1 MLNQSKQTISRSLA
15 LALGL
20 CSIALS
26 GAVSA
31 QNPDG
36 TRVRSAAGPSEPPN
50 HRDAELGWRLLPSEQ
65 KYAAIDGPPLKAYVS
80 ELTAIARRYRDNGHP
95 QYWGRIIGT
104 AADAENAEWLMQKF
118 RQIGLSD
125 VHEQSF
131 NLPPQWMPKSWSVTL
146 SANGK
151 TIAIETAQP
160 TYQAV
165 GTPPG
170 GLDLEAVY
178 VGMASDADL
187 KLARDVRGKA
197 VFFYSTDTASRHAPI
212 ADNAIRRI
220 GERGAAAIFV
230 IQGIPGNERTQFY
243 PVNSPVPTFSTGLKD
258 GLSARDLIAD
268 ATVAGAPPRV
278 KIALDIDLTS
288 GLKSGTV
295 WGTLPGTTDEQVMVV
310 AHRDG
315 WFEGANDNA
324 AGVATMVGLAEYFA
338 KIPKAQRRRTIV
350 FLGTTGHHNSTAES
364 GAWFASHPE
373 VFDKTAL
380 LLNCEHTGGME
391 SGPGNVR
398 LSNAVA
404 AFNWYGTGPRLADI
418 VVRAMD
424 AFGVPSFPQS
434 SPSPPGEIGRY
445 YRYAPSVE
453 IINGGYVWHSDQETV
468 DTISANGLAAVT
480 RTYAK
485 VIVDT
490 DTVEFREMRQP
501 IAPRGTAPQ
510 RDDR

>member
-1 MLNQSKQTISRSLA
+1 MRLTTF
-15 LALGL
+15 
-20 CSIALS
+20 ALS
-26 GAVSA
+26 AALTSVLVGLLSA
-31 QNPDG
+31 QNADG
-36 TRVRSAAGPSEPPN
+36 TRLRAPAAGPAEPP
-50 HRDAELGWRLLPSEQ
+50 RTRSAEVGWRLAPSEQ
-65 KYAAIDGPPLKAYVS
+65 KYGVIDGQRLKEYVR
-80 ELTAIARRYRDNGHP
+80 EQTAISRRYRDNGHP
-95 QYWGRIIGT
+95 QFWGRIIGT
-104 AADAENAEWLMQKF
+104 AADAENADWMMQKF
-118 RQIGLSD
+118 RKIGLAD

-131 NLPPQWMPKSWSVTL
+131 DLPPQWMPKSWSVTL

-151 TIAIETAQP
+151 TLSIDTAQP

-187 KLARDVRGKA
+187 KLSRDVRGKA

-212 ADNAIRRI
+212 MDNAVRRL
-220 GERGAAAIFV
+220 GERGAAAIFI

-243 PVNSPVPTFSTGLKD
+243 PVNSQVPTFSTGLRD
-258 GLSARDLIAD
+258 GLAARDLIAD
-268 ATVAGAPPRV
+268 ATAGGSAPHV
-278 KIALDIDLTS
+278 KFTLEIDRIP

-295 WGTLPGTTDEQVMVV
+295 WATLPGMTDEQVMVV

-324 AGVATMVGLAEYFA
+324 AGVATAIGIAEYFA
-338 KIPKAQRRRTIV
+338 AIPKEQRRRTIV

-364 GAWFASHPE
+364 GSWFAAHPE
-373 VFDKTAL
+373 VFEKTAL
-380 LLNCEHTGGME
+380 LLNAEHTGGME
-391 SGPGNVR
+391 SGAGNIR
-398 LSNAVA
+398 LSNTVA
-404 AFNWYGTGPRLADI
+404 AFSWYGTGQRLSDI
-418 VVRAMD
+418 IVNAMD

-453 IINGGYVWHSDQETV
+453 IINGGYVWHSDQETA

-485 VIVDT
+485 VIADT
-490 DTVEFREMRQP
+490 DAIDLKEMRKV
-501 IAPRGTAPQ
+501 IAAR
-510 RDDR
+510 

>member
-1 MLNQSKQTISRSLA
+1 VQRRT
-15 LALGL
+15 
-20 CSIALS
+20 IALVLAIAS
-26 GAVSA
+26 LLLVEVPAA

-36 TRVRSAAGPSEPPN
+36 TRVRPAAAGPVEPP
-50 HRDAELGWRLLPSEQ
+50 HLRSAEVGWRLAPSEER
-65 KYAAIDGPPLKAYVS
+65 YAAIDGAHLKRFVS
-80 ELTAIARRYRDNGHP
+80 DLTAISRRYRDNGHP

-104 AADAENAEWLMQKF
+104 AADTENAGWMMEKF

-125 VHEQSF
+125 VHEQYF
-131 NLPPQWMPKSWSVTL
+131 DLPPQWMPRSWSVTL

-151 TIAIETAQP
+151 TLSIDTAQP

-165 GTPPG
+165 GTPPE

-187 KLARDVRGKA
+187 KLAGDVRGKA

-243 PVNSPVPTFSTGLKD
+243 PVNSSVPTFSTGLKD

-268 ATVAGAPPRV
+268 ATAAGAPPHVRI
-278 KIALDIDLTS
+278 KLDIDRAA

-295 WGTLPGTTDEQVMVV
+295 WGTLPGTTDEQVLVV

-324 AGVATMVGLAEYFA
+324 AGVATMIGLAEYFA
-338 KIPKAQRRRTIV
+338 KIPKVQRRRTIV

-373 VFDKTAL
+373 IFEKTAV
-380 LLNCEHTGGME
+380 LLNCEHTGGIE
-391 SGPGNVR
+391 TGPGNIR

-404 AFNWYGTGPRLADI
+404 AFNWYGTGPQLADI

-445 YRYAPSVE
+445 YRFAPSVE
-453 IINGGYVWHSDQETV
+453 IINGGYVWHSDQETAE
-468 DTISANGLAAVT
+468 TISANGLAAVT
-480 RTYAK
+480 RTYAR
-485 VIVDT
+485 IIADT
-490 DTVEFREMRQP
+490 DSIDLQQLRQVL
-501 IAPRGTAPQ
+501 APRGSVP
-510 RDDR
+510 DR

>member
-1 MLNQSKQTISRSLA
+1 VRRRTWAVAGTLA
-15 LALGL
+15 VV
-20 CSIALS
+20 SSVILS
-26 GAVSA
+26 SSSG

-36 TRVRSAAGPSEPPN
+36 TRARPAAAGPSEPP
-50 HRDAELGWRLLPSEQ
+50 HQRSAEMGWRLAPAEQ
-65 KYAAIDGPPLKAYVS
+65 RYAAIDGVHLKQYVS
-80 ELTAIARRYRDNGHP
+80 ELTAMSRRYRDNGHP

-104 AADAENAEWLMQKF
+104 TADAENAEWLMQKF
-118 RQIGLSD
+118 RQIGLAD
-125 VHEQSF
+125 VHEQYF
-131 NLPPQWMPKSWSVTL
+131 DLPPQWMPRSWSVTL
-146 SANGK
+146 TAGAKSLS
-151 TIAIETAQP
+151 IDTAQP

-165 GTPPG
+165 AAPAD

-212 ADNAIRRI
+212 ADNAIRRL
-220 GERGAAAIFV
+220 GERGAAAMFI

-243 PVNSPVPTFSTGLKD
+243 PVNSQVPTFSTGMKD

-268 ATVAGAPPRV
+268 ATGAGAPPHVRIRLDVDRV
-278 KIALDIDLTS
+278 AN
-288 GLKSGTV
+288 LKSGTV
-295 WGTLPGTTDEQVMVV
+295 WATLPGTTDEQVMVV

-324 AGVATMVGLAEYFA
+324 AGVATMLGIAEYFA
-338 KIPKAQRRRTIV
+338 KVPKEQRRRTIV

-364 GAWFASHPE
+364 GTWLAAHPE

-380 LLNCEHTGGME
+380 LLNCEHTGGIE
-391 SGPGNVR
+391 TGPGNIR
-398 LSNAVA
+398 QSNAVA
-404 AFNWYGTGPRLADI
+404 AFNWYGTGSRLADI

-445 YRYAPSVE
+445 YRFAPSVE
-453 IINGGYVWHSDQETV
+453 IINGGYVWHSDQETAE
-468 DTISANGLAAVT
+468 TISASGLAAVT

-485 VIVDT
+485 VIADT
-490 DTVEFREMRQP
+490 DLIDLKEMRQP
-501 IAPRGTAPQ
+501 IAPRGSAPQ
-510 RDDR
+510 P

>member
-1 MLNQSKQTISRSLA
+1 MVLVA
-15 LALGL
+15 
-20 CSIALS
+20 
-26 GAVSA
+26 GAA

-36 TRVRSAAGPSEPPN
+36 TRARPASAGPGEPP
-50 HRDAELGWRLLPSEQ
+50 HKRAAEIGWRLAPADER
-65 KYAAIDGPPLKAYVS
+65 YAAIDGAHLKTYVS
-80 ELTAIARRYRDNGHP
+80 DLTAMARRYRDQGHP

-104 AADAENAEWLMQKF
+104 SADTENAEWLMQKF
-118 RQIGLSD
+118 RDIGLTD
-125 VHEQSF
+125 VHEQYF
-131 NLPPQWMPKSWSVTL
+131 DLPPQWMPQSWSVTMTSSAKTL
-146 SANGK
+146 S
-151 TIAIETAQP
+151 IDTAQP
-160 TYQAV
+160 TYLAV
-165 GTPPG
+165 GTPSG
-170 GLDLEAVY
+170 GVDLEAVY

-230 IQGIPGNERTQFY
+230 VQGIPGNERTQFY
-243 PVNSPVPTFSTGLKD
+243 PVNSQVPTFSVGLKD
-258 GLSARDLIAD
+258 GLAARDLIAD
-268 ATVAGAPPRV
+268 ATVAGAAPHV
-278 KIALDIDLTS
+278 KVSLAIDRTP

-295 WGTLPGTTDEQVMVV
+295 WATLPGATDEQVMVV

-338 KIPKAQRRRTIV
+338 KIPRAERRRTIV

-364 GAWFASHPE
+364 GAWFAAHPE
-373 VFDKTAL
+373 VFEKTAL
-380 LLNCEHTGGME
+380 LLNCEHTGGLE
-391 SGPGNVR
+391 SGAGNIR
-398 LSNAVA
+398 LANAVA
-404 AFNWYGTGPRLADI
+404 AFNWYGTGDRLAGI
-418 VVRAMD
+418 VVSAMD

-453 IINGGYVWHSDQETV
+453 IINGGYVWHSDQETAE
-468 DTISANGLAAVT
+468 TISAGGLAAVT

-485 VIVDT
+485 VIADT
-490 DTVEFREMRQP
+490 DRIDLKEMRQP
-501 IAPRGTAPQ
+501 IAPHSTAPGDP
-510 RDDR
+510 RD

>member
-1 MLNQSKQTISRSLA
+1 MSIRTFTVAVGACAIAFAVMLT
-15 LALGL
+15 
-20 CSIALS
+20 
-26 GAVSA
+26 A

-36 TRVRSAAGPSEPPN
+36 TRVRPAAAGPVEPP
-50 HRDAELGWRLLPSEQ
+50 HARGAEVGWRLAPSEQ
-65 KYAAIDGPPLKAYVS
+65 QYAAIDPTRLKGYVE

-104 AADAENAEWLMQKF
+104 SADAENAEWLMTKL

-125 VHEQSF
+125 VHEQYF
-131 NLPPQWMPKSWSVTL
+131 DLPPQWMPTAWSVVMSAGGKTL
-146 SANGK
+146 S
-151 TIAIETAQP
+151 IDTAQP

-165 GTPPG
+165 ATPAG

-178 VGMASDADL
+178 VGMASEADL

-212 ADNAIRRI
+212 ADNAIRRL
-220 GERGAAAIFV
+220 GERGAAAIFI

-268 ATVAGAPPRV
+268 AAGADAPPHV
-278 KIALDIDLTS
+278 KVTLDVDRTP

-295 WGTLPGTTDEQVMVV
+295 WAALPGTTDEQVMIV

-324 AGVATMVGLAEYFA
+324 AGVATMIGLAEYFA
-338 KIPKAQRRRTIV
+338 KIPKAQRRRTLM

-364 GAWFASHPE
+364 GAWLASHPE
-373 VFDKTAL
+373 LFEKTAL
-380 LLNCEHTGGME
+380 LLNCEHTGGIE
-391 SGPGNVR
+391 TGPGNIR
-398 LSNAVA
+398 PSNAVA
-404 AFNWYGTGPRLADI
+404 AFSWYGTGDRLAGI
-418 VVRAMD
+418 VAGAMD
-424 AFGVPSFPQS
+424 AFGVPSFRQS

-453 IINGGYVWHSDQETV
+453 IINGGYVWHSDQETA
-468 DTISANGLAAVT
+468 DTISASGLAAVT

-485 VIVDT
+485 VIADT
-490 DTVEFREMRQP
+490 DAIDLQEMRTP
-501 IAPRGTAPQ
+501 IARRSTEPGGK
-510 RDDR
+510 

>member
-1 MLNQSKQTISRSLA
+1 VRLRTFGLA
-15 LALGL
+15 LALG
-20 CSIALS
+20 SIAF
-26 GAVSA
+26 ADAPAA

-36 TRVRSAAGPSEPPN
+36 TRVRSEAAGP
-50 HRDAELGWRLLPSEQ
+50 AESPHTRAAEVGWRLAPSDER
-65 KYAAIDGPPLKAYVS
+65 YAAIDGARLKQYVG
-80 ELTAIARRYRDNGHP
+80 EQTAISRRYRDNGHR

-104 AADAENAEWLMQKF
+104 SADAENAAWLMQKL

-125 VHEQSF
+125 VHEQAF
-131 NLPPQWMPKSWSVTL
+131 DLPPQWMPKSWSVTL
-146 SANGK
+146 TANGR
-151 TIAIETAQP
+151 TLSIDTAQP

-165 GTPPG
+165 GTPAG

-178 VGMASDADL
+178 AGMASDADL

-243 PVNSPVPTFSTGLKD
+243 PVNSAVPTFSTGQKD
-258 GLSARDLIAD
+258 GFAARDLIAD
-268 ATVAGAPPRV
+268 ATVAGAAPRV
-278 KIALDIDLTS
+278 MIRLEIDRTP

-295 WGTLPGTTDEQVMVV
+295 WGTLPGMTDEQVMVV

-324 AGVATMVGLAEYFA
+324 AGVATMIGLAEYFA
-338 KIPKAQRRRTIV
+338 AIPKAQRHRTIT

-364 GAWFASHPE
+364 GAWFASHPD

-391 SGPGNVR
+391 TGPGNIR
-398 LSNAVA
+398 LANAVA
-404 AFNWYGTGPRLADI
+404 AFNWYGTGPQLADI

-453 IINGGYVWHSDQETV
+453 IINGGYVWHSDQETAE
-468 DTISANGLAAVT
+468 TIAAGGLAAVT

-485 VIVDT
+485 IIADT
-490 DTVEFREMRQP
+490 DAIGLEEMRRP
-501 IAPRGTAPQ
+501 LAPRASGG
-510 RDDR
+510 R

>member
-1 MLNQSKQTISRSLA
+1 MRLKTLA
-15 LALGL
+15 LSTAAMAMLGGAL
-20 CSIALS
+20 
-26 GAVSA
+26 SA

-36 TRVRSAAGPSEPPN
+36 TRARTAAAGPAEPPHVRSAEI
-50 HRDAELGWRLLPSEQ
+50 GWRLAPADE
-65 KYAAIDGPPLKAYVS
+65 KYGAIDGARLKEYVRD
-80 ELTAIARRYRDNGHP
+80 LTAMARRYRDSGHP

-104 AADAENAEWLMQKF
+104 TADAENAEWMMQKLKA
-118 RQIGLSD
+118 IGLTD
-125 VHEQSF
+125 VHEQYF
-131 NLPPQWMPKSWSVTL
+131 DLPPQWMPKAWAVTL
-146 SANGK
+146 SAGGK
-151 TIAIETAQP
+151 SFAIDTAQP

-220 GERGAAAIFV
+220 GERGAAAIFI

-243 PVNSPVPTFSTGLKD
+243 PVNSQVPTFSTGLKD
-258 GLSARDLIAD
+258 GLAARDAIAD
-268 ATVAGAPPRV
+268 ATAAGAPPHVR
-278 KIALDIDLTS
+278 ISLEIDRTP

-295 WGTLPGTTDEQVMVV
+295 WGTLPGMTDEQDMVV

-324 AGVATMVGLAEYFA
+324 AGVATMIGLAEYFA

-364 GAWFASHPE
+364 GAWLASHPE
-373 VFDKTAL
+373 VFEKTAL
-380 LLNCEHTGGME
+380 LVNCEHTGGLE
-391 SGPGNVR
+391 SGPGNIR
-398 LSNAVA
+398 QSNAVA
-404 AFNWYGTGPRLADI
+404 AFNWYGTGQRLADI
-418 VVRAMD
+418 VGRAMD

-453 IINGGYVWHSDQETV
+453 IINGGYVWHSDQETA
-468 DTISANGLAAVT
+468 DTISASGLAAVT

-485 VIVDT
+485 VIAET
-490 DTVEFREMRQP
+490 DSIDLKEMRQA
-501 IAPRGTAPQ
+501 IAPH
-510 RDDR
+510 

>member
-1 MLNQSKQTISRSLA
+1 MGGMNPRTLTLTVVIVTLA
-15 LALGL
+15 
-20 CSIALS
+20 IA
-26 GAVSA
+26 AAPAA

-36 TRVRSAAGPSEPPN
+36 TRVRSASAGPVDPPHYRRAEP
-50 HRDAELGWRLLPSEQ
+50 DWRLAPSEQ
-65 KYAAIDGPPLKAYVS
+65 PYAAIDGTHLKEYVKD
-80 ELTAIARRYRDNGHP
+80 LTAIARRYRDNGHP

-104 AADAENAEWLMQKF
+104 TADAENADWLMQKF
-118 RQIGLSD
+118 GAIGLSD
-125 VHEQSF
+125 VHEQF
-131 NLPPQWMPKSWSVTL
+131 FDLPPQWMPKSWHVTL
-146 SANGK
+146 TANGK
-151 TIAIETAQP
+151 TLAIATAQP

-165 GTPPG
+165 GTPPA

-178 VGMASDADL
+178 VGLASDADL
-187 KLARDVRGKA
+187 KLSRDVRGKA

-220 GERGAAAIFV
+220 GERGAAAIFI

-243 PVNSPVPTFSTGLKD
+243 PVNSAVPTFSTGLKD
-258 GLSARDLIAD
+258 GLAARDLIAD
-268 ATVAGAPPRV
+268 ATVSGATPRAR
-278 KIALDIDLTS
+278 IALDIDRTA

-295 WGTLPGTTDEQVMVV
+295 WGTLPGTTDEQVMIV

-324 AGVATMVGLAEYFA
+324 AGVATMLGLAEYFA
-338 KIPKAQRRRTIV
+338 GIPKERRRRTLV

-380 LLNCEHTGGME
+380 LLNCEHTGGIE
-391 SGPGNVR
+391 SGPGTTR

-404 AFNWYGTGPRLADI
+404 AFNWYGTGERLANLI
-418 VVRAMD
+418 VRAMD

-453 IINGGYVWHSDQETV
+453 IINGGYVWHSDEETA
-468 DTISANGLAAVT
+468 DTISAGGLAAVT

-485 VIVDT
+485 VVADT
-490 DTVEFREMRQP
+490 DTIDLKEMRQP
-501 IAPRGTAPQ
+501 IAARGTGGS
-510 RDDR
+510 R

>member
-1 MLNQSKQTISRSLA
+1 MRNRLTRRRSFALA
-15 LALGL
+15 LAVCTIG
-20 CSIALS
+20 LS
-26 GAVSA
+26 GASA
-31 QNPDG
+31 GQNADG
-36 TRVRSAAGPSEPPN
+36 TRVRSAPAGPAEPPH
-50 HRDAELGWRLLPSEQ
+50 HRTAELGWRLAPSDE
-65 KYAAIDGPPLKAYVS
+65 KYAAIDGAHLKGYVA

-95 QYWGRIIGT
+95 QFWGRIIGT
-104 AADAENAEWLMQKF
+104 EADTENAAWMMQKF

-125 VHEQSF
+125 VHEQYF
-131 NLPPQWMPKSWSVTL
+131 DLPPQWMPRSWSVAL

-151 TIAIETAQP
+151 SVAIETAQP

-165 GTPPG
+165 GTPSG

-178 VGMASDADL
+178 VGMGSEADL

-243 PVNSPVPTFSTGLKD
+243 PVNSQVPTFSTGLRD
-258 GLSARDLIAD
+258 GLAARDLIAEAD
-268 ATVAGAPPRV
+268 AAGAPPRV
-278 KIALDIDLTS
+278 TIALAIDRTP

-295 WGTLPGTTDEQVMVV
+295 WGTLPGTTDEQVVVV

-324 AGVATMVGLAEYFA
+324 TGVATMIGLAEYFA
-338 KIPKAQRRRTIV
+338 KIPKQQRRRTIV

-364 GAWFASHPE
+364 GTWLAAHPE
-373 VFDKTAL
+373 VFDKAGL
-380 LLNCEHTGGME
+380 LLNCEHTGGIQT
-391 SGPGNVR
+391 GPGNIR
-398 LSNAVA
+398 ASNAVA
-404 AFNWYGTGPRLADI
+404 AFSWYATGDRLADI

-445 YRYAPSVE
+445 YRFAPAVQ
-453 IINGGYVWHSDQETV
+453 IINGGYVWHSDQETAE
-468 DTISANGLAAVT
+468 TISSTGLAAVT

-485 VIVDT
+485 VIAET
-490 DTVEFREMRQP
+490 DAIDLTDMRRP
-501 IAPRGTAPQ
+501 IAPRGSAPQ
-510 RDDR
+510 DRR

>member
-1 MLNQSKQTISRSLA
+1 MPNRTFAVGGA
-15 LALGL
+15 LAAM
-20 CSIALS
+20 SILIVATTS
-26 GAVSA
+26 G

-36 TRVRSAAGPSEPPN
+36 TRARSAAAGPAEPP
-50 HRDAELGWRLLPSEQ
+50 HQRSAEVGWRLAPADQ
-65 KYAAIDGPPLKAYVS
+65 KYAAIDGAHLKQYVA
-80 ELTAIARRYRDNGHP
+80 ELTAISRRYRDNGHP

-104 AADAENAEWLMQKF
+104 AADTENAEWLMQKF

-131 NLPPQWMPKSWSVTL
+131 DLPPQWMPKSWSVTL
-146 SANGK
+146 AAGGK
-151 TIAIETAQP
+151 TLTIDTAQP

-165 GTPPG
+165 ATPAG

-178 VGMASDADL
+178 VGLASDADL

-268 ATVAGAPPRV
+268 ATVAGAAPHV
-278 KIALDIDLTS
+278 KIALDVDRVPN
-288 GLKSGTV
+288 LKSGTV
-295 WGTLPGTTDEQVMVV
+295 WATLPGTTDEQAMVV

-324 AGVATMVGLAEYFA
+324 AGVATMLGIAEYFA
-338 KIPKAQRRRTIV
+338 KIPKEQRRRTVV

-364 GAWFASHPE
+364 GAWLAAHPE
-373 VFDKTAL
+373 VFDKTAV
-380 LLNCEHTGGME
+380 LLNCEHTGGVE
-391 SGPGNVR
+391 TGPGNIR
-398 LSNAVA
+398 QANAVA

-445 YRYAPSVE
+445 YRFAPSVE
-453 IINGGYVWHSDQETV
+453 IINGGYVWHSDQETAE
-468 DTISANGLAAVT
+468 TISASGLAAVT

-485 VIVDT
+485 VIADT
-490 DTVEFREMRQP
+490 DTIDLKEMRQP
-501 IAPRGTAPQ
+501 IAPRGSGL
-510 RDDR
+510 D

>member
-1 MLNQSKQTISRSLA
+1 MRNRLTRRRSFA
-15 LALGL
+15 LAVIACTIGL
-20 CSIALS
+20 AGSPA
-26 GAVSA
+26 G

-36 TRVRSAAGPSEPPN
+36 TRVRPASAGPAEPLH
-50 HRDAELGWRLLPSEQ
+50 HRSAELGWRLAPSDE
-65 KYAAIDGPPLKAYVS
+65 KYAAIDGARLKGYVG
-80 ELTAIARRYRDNGHP
+80 ELTAIARRYRDNSHP
-95 QYWGRIIGT
+95 QFWGRIIGT
-104 AADAENAEWLMQKF
+104 DADAENATWMMEKF

-125 VHEQSF
+125 VHEQYF
-131 NLPPQWMPKSWSVTL
+131 ELPPQWMPRSWSVTL

-151 TIAIETAQP
+151 SVAIETAQP

-165 GTPPG
+165 GTPAG

-178 VGMASDADL
+178 VGMGSDADL

-197 VFFYSTDTASRHAPI
+197 AFFYSTDTASRHAPI

-220 GERGAAAIFV
+220 GERGAAAIVV

-258 GLSARDLIAD
+258 GLAARDLIAD
-268 ATVAGAPPRV
+268 ATAAGTPPRV
-278 KIALDIDLTS
+278 KIALDVDRTP

-295 WGTLPGTTDEQVMVV
+295 WATLPGMTDEQVMVV

-324 AGVATMVGLAEYFA
+324 TGIATMIGLAEYFA
-338 KIPKAQRRRTIV
+338 KVPKAERRRTIV
-350 FLGTTGHHNSTAES
+350 FLGTTGHHNSSAES
-364 GAWFASHPE
+364 GAWFSSHPE
-373 VFDKTAL
+373 VFEKTAL
-380 LLNCEHTGGME
+380 LLNCEHTGGIE
-391 SGPGNVR
+391 TGPGNIR
-398 LSNAVA
+398 LSNSVA
-404 AFNWYGTGPRLADI
+404 AFSWYGTGQRLADL

-453 IINGGYVWHSDQETV
+453 IINGGYVWHSDQETA

-485 VIVDT
+485 VIAET
-490 DTVEFREMRQP
+490 DTIDLKEMRQV
-501 IAPRGTAPQ
+501 IAAR
-510 RDDR
+510 

>member
-1 MLNQSKQTISRSLA
+1 VT
-15 LALGL
+15 
-20 CSIALS
+20 S
-26 GAVSA
+26 GPAA

-36 TRVRSAAGPSEPPN
+36 TRIRAAGAGPVEPPHHRSAEI
-50 HRDAELGWRLLPSEQ
+50 GWRLAPAEER
-65 KYAAIDGPPLKAYVS
+65 YAAIEGAHLKQYIG

-95 QYWGRIIGT
+95 QFWGRIIGT
-104 AADAENAEWLMQKF
+104 AADTENAEWTMARF

-125 VHEQSF
+125 VHEQYF
-131 NLPPQWMPKSWSVTL
+131 DLPPQWMPRAWSVTL
-146 SANGK
+146 SANGI
-151 TIAIETAQP
+151 TLPIDTAQP
-160 TYQAV
+160 TYEAV
-165 GTPPG
+165 GTSKE

-178 VGMASDADL
+178 VGMASEADL

-220 GERGAAAIFV
+220 GDRGAAAIFV

-258 GLSARDLIAD
+258 GVSARDLIAN
-268 ATVAGAPPRV
+268 ASSGGGTARV
-278 KIALDIDLTS
+278 KFTLDIERVP

-295 WGTLPGTTDEQVMVV
+295 WGTLPGMTNEQVMVV

-338 KIPKAQRRRTIV
+338 KVPKEQRRRTIV
-350 FLGTTGHHNSTAES
+350 FLGTTGHHNSSAES
-364 GAWFASHPE
+364 GAWFAAHPE
-373 VFDKTAL
+373 AFDKTAL
-380 LLNCEHTGGME
+380 LLNCEHTGGIE
-391 SGPGNVR
+391 SGPGNIR
-398 LSNAVA
+398 LSNMVA
-404 AFNWYGTGPRLADI
+404 AFNWFGTGPRLAAI

-424 AFGVPSFPQS
+424 AFGVPSFPES

-445 YRYAPSVE
+445 YRFAPSVE
-453 IINGGYVWHSDQETV
+453 IINSGYVWHSDQETAE
-468 DTISANGLAAVT
+468 TISANGLAAVT

-485 VIVDT
+485 VIADT
-490 DTVEFREMRQP
+490 DSISLEEMRQP
-501 IAPRGTAPQ
+501 IAPRVSAQQGDSL
-510 RDDR
+510 RRHD

>member
-1 MLNQSKQTISRSLA
+1 MRQAPRPSKRGSARVRMSTLSAMTAAML
-15 LALGL
+15 
-20 CSIALS
+20 
-26 GAVSA
+26 GAVLFA

-36 TRVRSAAGPSEPPN
+36 TRARTAPAGPTEPPHTRSAEV
-50 HRDAELGWRLLPSEQ
+50 GWRLAPADE
-65 KYAAIDGPPLKAYVS
+65 KYGAIDGARLKDHVR
-80 ELTAIARRYRDNGHP
+80 ELTAMARRYRDSGHP

-104 AADAENAEWLMQKF
+104 TADTENAEWLMQKLQ
-118 RQIGLSD
+118 QIGLSE
-125 VHEQSF
+125 VHEQYF
-131 NLPPQWMPKSWSVTL
+131 DLPPQWMPKSWSVAV
-146 SANGK
+146 SSGGK
-151 TIAIETAQP
+151 TVAIETAQP

-178 VGMASDADL
+178 VGMASEADL

-220 GERGAAAIFV
+220 GERGAAAIFI

-258 GLSARDLIAD
+258 GLAARDLIAD
-268 ATVAGAPPRV
+268 ATAAGTPPHV
-278 KIALDIDLTS
+278 KISLEIERTP

-295 WGTLPGTTDEQVMVV
+295 WATLPGTTDEQVMVV

-324 AGVATMVGLAEYFA
+324 TGVATMVGLAEYFA
-338 KIPKAQRRRTIV
+338 KIPKPERRRTIV
-350 FLGTTGHHNSTAES
+350 FLGTTGHHNSSAES

-373 VFDKTAL
+373 VFEKTAL
-380 LLNCEHTGGME
+380 LLNCEHTGGAQT
-391 SGPGNVR
+391 GPGNIR

-404 AFNWYGTGPRLADI
+404 AFNWYGTGQRLADL

-453 IINGGYVWHSDQETV
+453 IINGGYVWHSDQETA
-468 DTISANGLAAVT
+468 DTISASGLAAVT

-485 VIVDT
+485 VIADT
-490 DTVEFREMRQP
+490 DAIDLKEMR
-501 IAPRGTAPQ
+501 AALAAR
-510 RDDR
+510 

>member
-1 MLNQSKQTISRSLA
+1 
-15 LALGL
+15 
-20 CSIALS
+20 
-26 GAVSA
+26 
-31 QNPDG
+31 
-36 TRVRSAAGPSEPPN
+36 
-50 HRDAELGWRLLPSEQ
+50 
-65 KYAAIDGPPLKAYVS
+65 
-80 ELTAIARRYRDNGHP
+80 
-95 QYWGRIIGT
+95 
-104 AADAENAEWLMQKF
+104 
-118 RQIGLSD
+118 
-125 VHEQSF
+125 
-131 NLPPQWMPKSWSVTL
+131 
-146 SANGK
+146 
-151 TIAIETAQP
+151 
-160 TYQAV
+160 
-165 GTPPG
+165 
-170 GLDLEAVY
+170 
-178 VGMASDADL
+178 MASEADL

-243 PVNSPVPTFSTGLKD
+243 PVNATVPTFSTGLKD

-268 ATVAGAPPRV
+268 AVVAGAAPHV
-278 KIALDIDLTS
+278 SIALDVQKEP
-288 GLKSGTV
+288 GLKSRTV
-295 WGTLPGTTDEQVMVV
+295 WATLPGMTDEQVMVV

-324 AGVATMVGLAEYFA
+324 AGVATLIGLAEYFA
-338 KIPKAQRRRTIV
+338 NVPKAQRHRTIV

-364 GAWFASHPE
+364 GAWFATHPDLFE
-373 VFDKTAL
+373 KTAL

-391 SGPGNVR
+391 TGAGNIR
-398 LSNAVA
+398 LANAVA

-453 IINGGYVWHSDQETV
+453 IINGGYVWHSDQETAE
-468 DTISANGLAAVT
+468 TISAGGLAAVT

-485 VIVDT
+485 IISDT
-490 DTVEFREMRQP
+490 DSIDLAEMRRP
-501 IAPRGTAPQ
+501 LAPRAS
-510 RDDR
+510 DRR

>member
-1 MLNQSKQTISRSLA
+1 MRKPTFA
-15 LALGL
+15 LALV
-20 CSIALS
+20 I
-26 GAVSA
+26 GAVAFAGAPAA

-36 TRVRSAAGPSEPPN
+36 TRVSARPTGPTEPP
-50 HRDAELGWRLLPSEQ
+50 HRRAAEVGWRLAPSEE
-65 KYAAIDGPPLKAYVS
+65 KYAALDGTHLKQYVS
-80 ELTAIARRYRDNGHP
+80 DLTAIARRYRDNGHP
-95 QYWGRIIGT
+95 QFWGRIIGT
-104 AADAENAEWLMQKF
+104 TADTENADWLMAKF
-118 RQIGLSD
+118 RQIGLTD
-125 VHEQSF
+125 VHEQYF
-131 NLPPQWMPKSWSVTL
+131 DLPPQWMPRAWSVTL
-146 SANGK
+146 TANGR
-151 TIAIETAQP
+151 TLSIETAQP

-165 GTPPG
+165 GTSAA

-178 VGMASDADL
+178 VGMASEADL

-258 GLSARDLIAD
+258 GLSARDMIAD
-268 ATVAGAPPRV
+268 ATAAGAAPHV
-278 KIALDIDLTS
+278 KVVLDVDRTA

-295 WGTLPGTTDEQVMVV
+295 WGTLPGTSDEQVLVV

-324 AGVATMVGLAEYFA
+324 AGVATMVGLAEYFS
-338 KIPKAQRRRTIV
+338 KVPKTQRRRTIV
-350 FLGTTGHHNSTAES
+350 FAGTTGHHNSTAES
-364 GAWFASHPE
+364 GAWFMSHPE
-373 VFDKTAL
+373 FFEKTAL
-380 LLNCEHTGGME
+380 LLNCEHTGGLDT
-391 SGPGNVR
+391 GAGNIR
-398 LSNAVA
+398 LSNAAA
-404 AFNWYGTGPRLADI
+404 AFRWYGTGPRLADI
-418 VVRAMD
+418 IARAMD

-434 SPSPPGEIGRY
+434 EPSPPGEIGRY

-453 IINGGYVWHSDQETV
+453 IINSGYVWHSDQETA

-485 VIVDT
+485 VMADT
-490 DTVEFREMRQP
+490 DSIDLKQMREP
-501 IAPRGTAPQ
+501 ILPRATAPQ
-510 RDDR
+510 R

>member
-1 MLNQSKQTISRSLA
+1 MRAQRVGFVAAFLSL
-15 LALGL
+15 LV
-20 CSIALS
+20 
-26 GAVSA
+26 GAPAA

-36 TRVRSAAGPSEPPN
+36 TRASTTPRGPVEPA
-50 HRDAELGWRLLPSEQ
+50 HRRGAEVGWRLAPSEQ
-65 KYAAIDGPPLKAYVS
+65 RYEAIEGAHLKQYVA
-80 ELTAIARRYRDNGHP
+80 ELTAMSRRYRDNGHP
-95 QYWGRIIGT
+95 QYWGRITGT
-104 AADAENAEWLMQKF
+104 TADTENAEWMMERF
-118 RQIGLSD
+118 RKIGLSD
-125 VHEQSF
+125 VHEQYF
-131 NLPPQWMPKSWSVTL
+131 DLPPQWMPKSWSVVL

-151 TIAIETAQP
+151 TLSIDTAQP

-165 GTPPG
+165 GTPAQ

-212 ADNAIRRI
+212 ADNAIRRL

-243 PVNSPVPTFSTGLKD
+243 PVNSQVPTFSTGLKD
-258 GLSARDLIAD
+258 GVSARDLIAD

-278 KIALDIDLTS
+278 RIALAIDQTP

-295 WGTLPGTTDEQVMVV
+295 WGTLPGTTDEQVLVV

-324 AGVATMVGLAEYFA
+324 AGMATMIGIAEYFA
-338 KIPKAQRRRTIV
+338 KIPKEQRRRTMV

-364 GAWFASHPE
+364 GAWFAAHPE
-373 VFDKTAL
+373 VFEKAAL
-380 LLNCEHTGGME
+380 LLNCEHTGGAE
-391 SGPGNVR
+391 TGAGNTR

-404 AFNWYGTGPRLADI
+404 AFNWYATGARLTSI
-418 VVRAMD
+418 VEKAMD
-424 AFGVPSFPQS
+424 AFGVPSFQQS

-453 IINGGYVWHSDQETV
+453 IINGGYVWHSDQETA
-468 DTISANGLAAVT
+468 DTISASGLAAVT
-480 RTYAK
+480 RTYVK
-485 VIVDT
+485 VIADT
-490 DTVEFREMRQP
+490 DAIDLRELRQTL
-501 IAPRGTAPQ
+501 APLGSARN
-510 RDDR
+510 

>member
-1 MLNQSKQTISRSLA
+1 VSTRA
-15 LALGL
+15 FV
-20 CSIALS
+20 IALT
-26 GAVSA
+26 AATIAFADAPAA

-36 TRVRSAAGPSEPPN
+36 TRVQSAAAGPVEPA
-50 HRDAELGWRLLPSEQ
+50 RQRASELGWRLAPSEQ
-65 KYAAIDGPPLKAYVS
+65 RYAAIDGAHLKSYVE
-80 ELTAIARRYRDNGHP
+80 ELTAIARRYRDSGHP
-95 QYWGRIIGT
+95 QFWGRIIGT
-104 AADAENAEWLMQKF
+104 SADAENAEWLMQKF
-118 RQIGLSD
+118 RAIGLTD

-131 NLPPQWMPKSWSVTL
+131 ELPPQWMPKSWSVVL
-146 SANGK
+146 STSGK
-151 TIAIETAQP
+151 TLPIDTAQP

-178 VGMASDADL
+178 VGMASEADL
-187 KLARDVRGKA
+187 KLSRDVRGKA
-197 VFFYSTDTASRHAPI
+197 VFFYSADTGSRHAPI

-258 GLSARDLIAD
+258 GFSARDLIAD
-268 ATVAGAPPRV
+268 AVAAGAPMHVR
-278 KIALDIDLTS
+278 IALDVDRTP

-295 WGTLPGTTDEQVMVV
+295 WATLPGTTDEQVMVV

-324 AGVATMVGLAEYFA
+324 AGVATMLGLAEYFA
-338 KIPKAQRRRTIV
+338 KVPKAERRRTIV

-364 GAWFASHPE
+364 GAWLAAHPDVFAR
-373 VFDKTAL
+373 TAL
-380 LLNCEHTGGME
+380 LLNCEHTGGVE
-391 SGPGNVR
+391 TGPGNLR
-398 LSNAVA
+398 SANAVA
-404 AFNWYGTGPRLADI
+404 AFSWYGTGDRLAGI
-418 VVRAMD
+418 VERAMD
-424 AFGVPSFPQS
+424 AFGVPSFRQS

-453 IINGGYVWHSDQETV
+453 IINGGYVWHSDQETAE
-468 DTISANGLAAVT
+468 TISASGLAAVT

-485 VIVDT
+485 VMADT
-490 DTVEFREMRQP
+490 DAIDLQELRRP
-501 IAPRGTAPQ
+501 LAPRATQ
-510 RDDR
+510 RNQR

>member
-1 MLNQSKQTISRSLA
+1 VRKGILVVASA
-15 LALGL
+15 LAVV
-20 CSIALS
+20 STM
-26 GAVSA
+26 AVSSSPG
-31 QNPDG
+31 QNADG
-36 TRVRSAAGPSEPPN
+36 TRVRSAAAGPVEPP
-50 HRDAELGWRLLPSEQ
+50 HQRTADLAWRLAPSEQ
-65 KYAAIDGPPLKAYVS
+65 KYAAIDGAHLKQYVG
-80 ELTAIARRYRDNGHP
+80 ELTAMARKYRDSGHP

-104 AADAENAEWLMQKF
+104 SADTENAEWLMQKL

-125 VHEQSF
+125 VHEQYF
-131 NLPPQWMPKSWSVTL
+131 DLPPQWMPKSWSVTL
-146 SANGK
+146 SGGGK
-151 TIAIETAQP
+151 TLSIDTAQP

-165 GTPPG
+165 ATPAA

-178 VGMASDADL
+178 VGMASEADL

-220 GERGAAAIFV
+220 GERGAAAIVV

-268 ATVAGAPPRV
+268 ATVAGAAPRV
-278 KIALDIDLTS
+278 RIALDVDRVPN
-288 GLKSGTV
+288 LKSGTV
-295 WGTLPGTTDEQVMVV
+295 WGTLPGMTDEQVMVV

-324 AGVATMVGLAEYFA
+324 AGVATLVGIAEYFA
-338 KIPKAQRRRTIV
+338 KIPKEQRRRTIV

-380 LLNCEHTGGME
+380 LLNCEHTGGVDT
-391 SGPGNVR
+391 GPGNIR

-404 AFNWYGTGPRLADI
+404 AFSWYGTGARLAEI
-418 VVRAMD
+418 VARAMD

-445 YRYAPSVE
+445 YRFAPSVE
-453 IINGGYVWHSDQETV
+453 IINGGYVWHSDQETAE
-468 DTISANGLAAVT
+468 TISASGLAAVT

-485 VIVDT
+485 VIADT
-490 DTVEFREMRQP
+490 DTIALKEMRQA
-501 IAPRGTAPQ
+501 IAPRGSAPQ
-510 RDDR
+510 

>member
-1 MLNQSKQTISRSLA
+1 VRRRIIFVA
-15 LALGL
+15 
-20 CSIALS
+20 
-26 GAVSA
+26 GAVAVVATLFVRASSG

-36 TRVRSAAGPSEPPN
+36 TRARAAAAGPVEPP
-50 HRDAELGWRLLPSEQ
+50 HTRAAEVGWRLAPSEQ
-65 KYAAIDGPPLKAYVS
+65 RYEAIDGAHLKQYVG
-80 ELTAIARRYRDNGHP
+80 ELTAMARRYRDNGHP
-95 QYWGRIIGT
+95 QFWGRIIGT
-104 AADAENAEWLMQKF
+104 SADGENAEWLMQKF

-131 NLPPQWMPKSWSVTL
+131 DLPLQWMPKAWSVTL
-146 SANGK
+146 TAGGK
-151 TIAIETAQP
+151 TIAIDTAQP

-165 GTPPG
+165 ATPAG
-170 GLDLEAVY
+170 GLDVEAVY
-178 VGMASDADL
+178 VGQASDADL

-268 ATVAGAPPRV
+268 ATAAGAAPHV
-278 KIALDIDLTS
+278 KIALDVDRVT

-295 WGTLPGTTDEQVMVV
+295 WATLPGTTDEQAIVV

-315 WFEGANDNA
+315 WFDGANDNA
-324 AGVATMVGLAEYFA
+324 AGVATMLGIAEYFA
-338 KIPKAQRRRTIV
+338 KVPKEQRRRTIV

-364 GAWFASHPE
+364 GAWLASHPE
-373 VFDKTAL
+373 VFDKAAL
-380 LLNCEHTGGME
+380 LLNCEHTGGVE
-391 SGPGNVR
+391 TGPGNIR
-398 LSNAVA
+398 NANTVA
-404 AFNWYGTGPRLADI
+404 AFSWYATGPRLADI
-418 VVRAMD
+418 VMRAMD

-445 YRYAPSVE
+445 YRLAPSVE
-453 IINGGYVWHSDQETV
+453 IINGGYVWHSDQETAE
-468 DTISANGLAAVT
+468 TISASGLAAVT

-485 VIVDT
+485 VIADT
-490 DTVEFREMRQP
+490 DAIQLQEMRQP
-501 IAPRGTAPQ
+501 IAPRGSTRQ
-510 RDDR
+510 